1 MTLSRV
7 LFVSMFACE
16 RAKGK
21 SRSSAAQQSLWACR
35 YGDLEAVEDFIAI
48 GKDVNESD
56 GEQRTPLHYA
66 VAYNHEKIVDE
77 LHASGADLEAKVQ
90 LLCKAPPACSS
101 GILKQTAHRTLM
113 HGKVTLSNYYGSHST
128 GLTCF
133 HEGKSLPEPSH
144 TEALSR

>member
-1 MTLSRV
+1 MTLSRK
-7 LFVSMFACE
+7 LSASMFAYKS
-16 RAKGK
+16 AKGK
-21 SRSSAAQQSLWACR
+21 SRSSAARQSLWACR

-101 GILKQTAHRTLM
+101 GILEQTAQRTLM
-113 HGKVTLSNYYGSHST
+113 HGRVTLTGSCGSHPT
-128 GLTCF
+128 GM
-133 HEGKSLPEPSH
+133 LP
-144 TEALSR
+144 